1 MRRQCTYI
9 HTFDESRGISTVALK
24 SAGSGGRGERREL
37 DGGTFLYISAEN
49 HTTLSRQAI

>member
-1 MRRQCTYI
+1 MRRQCTFI